1 MLGAITYGAAVDDL
15 LALLQGAGQTSPL
28 GGQAPSPVRVRATA
42 ADGVTP
48 VNGAT
53 IAWSTTNGAQLSAC
67 NGKTSCSV
75 FTDAVGEASTWATPT
90 ALGQSAITAALAP
103 ASYSPAQTQQV
114 VLTGTASTLDL
125 AAINPARWIAQ
136 GATLA
141 VPLAV
146 EALDMGA
153 PVPNVAIKFT
163 VTNGTASLSANTAS
177 TNSAGVA
184 SVNAQVTNLSGTIQ
198 ISACVTPGNSPCQT
212 FTLLVVP
219 PSSWTLEAVS
229 GTSQIVPGGQ
239 AFQPLV
245 MRVTDGTAADDPVV
259 GVNIAFLTMLERNPQ
274 GPGDGPP
281 QGDLDRGASAAPI
294 ILGTSLVQL
303 LTDANGMASVVTT
316 AGSLSPCNVFVT
328 VTAGSGTVQYELES
342 LDPITAALGQPA
354 RLGFTPA
361 QRRMPPITFQQVNP
375 PQAETAIFAVPAAM
389 PSESPVDPNTNP
401 DVAVDS
407 GVGSAAL
414 AEEPQMKTE
423 STATPACT
431 DSTTVRPPSDKTE
444 NCIEPT
450 SQTGISP

>member
-28 GGQAPSPVRVRATA
+28 GGQAPSAIRVRATA

-53 IAWSTTNGAQLSAC
+53 IAWSTTNGALLSAC

-75 FTDAVGEASTWATPT
+75 FTDAAGEASTWATPT

-125 AAINPARWIAQ
+125 AAIMPAHWIAQ

-141 VPLAV
+141 IPLAV
-146 EALDMGA
+146 EALNMGA

-163 VTNGTASLSANTAS
+163 VTNGTASLTASTAS
-177 TNSAGVA
+177 TNSLGVA
-184 SVNAQVTNLSGTIQ
+184 SVNAQVTNMSTTIQ
-198 ISACVTPGNSPCQT
+198 VSACVTPSNNPCQT

-219 PSSWTLEAVS
+219 PSAWTLEPVS

-245 MRVTDGTAADDPVV
+245 MRVTDGAAADDPVV

-294 ILGTSLVQL
+294 ILGTSLAQL
-303 LTDANGMASVVTT
+303 VTDANGMASIVPAT
-316 AGSLSPCNVFVT
+316 GSLSPCNVFVT
-328 VTAGSGTVQYELES
+328 VTAGSSTVRYELES
-342 LDPITAALGQPA
+342 LDPMTAAPGQPA

-361 QRRMPPITFQQVNP
+361 PRHMPPFAFQQVNP
-375 PQAETAIFAVPAAM
+375 PLAETAIFAVPVAM
-389 PSESPVDPNTNP
+389 SSESPADPSASP

-407 GVGSAAL
+407 GVGPAAVV
-414 AEEPQMKTE
+414 EEPKAKSE
-423 STATPACT
+423 ATATHACA

-444 NCIEPT
+444 NCAQPT